1 MDDDL
6 NTKLAE
12 MTMVQLK
19 EELKKRRLKTTG
31 LKNELILRLLAI
43 MSVEREHGDPEQ
55 HDGTNEGETMR
66 CLRGEK
72 YGSNS
77 SSSSDE
83 DVLVEDRRQNRT
95 RKETSRRNQ
104 LLTFRNVE
112 ESLET
117 FSRDDKADVTK

>member
-31 LKNELILRLLAI
+31 LKNKLILRLLAI

-66 CLRGEK
+66 CSRGEK

-95 RKETSRRNQ
+95 RRETSRRNQ

-117 FSRDDKADVTK
+117 FSGDDKVDVTK

>member
-1 MDDDL
+1 MSAR
-6 NTKLAE
+6 TK
-12 MTMVQLK
+12 
-19 EELKKRRLKTTG
+19 
-31 LKNELILRLLAI
+31 
-43 MSVEREHGDPEQ
+43 
-55 HDGTNEGETMR
+55 ETMR
-66 CLRGEK
+66 CSRGEK

-95 RKETSRRNQ
+95 RREISRRNQ

-117 FSRDDKADVTK
+117 FSGDDKVDVTK